1 VNDTRKEKP
10 GKGAAAAG
18 KPEKPADGDTDGKRG
33 GESGTAA
40 QKPDEK
46 KTASRTDR
54 RPARRGGSGS
64 ARPAHAPR
72 GRRSAAAGRYL
83 LLALLAVNALLV
95 AGGAYLW
102 QQQLGIA
109 DEARER
115 IARLGDEQQRLAR
128 RLDDQRRALE
138 ERVAKLRETQQGLGE
153 DLAALLERSGHLR
166 NDWMIAEAEYL
177 IRLANHRLLLDR
189 DVDTAL
195 AALATADARLRD
207 TGDPALIPA
216 RKALAEDMAAL
227 RALPRVDRTGLSLQL
242 SALARQAAALPLAT
256 PTPERLAAAGEPDAA
271 PETPAAEGA
280 PAEADR
286 PWWASLTEA
295 WEILRG
301 LIVIRQH
308 DDPVQ
313 PLIPPEQ
320 RFFLTQNLVL
330 QLEQARIALLRGE
343 ADIYRERVAQ
353 ARAWVARYF
362 DGADPAVVEALA
374 RLKDL
379 AGRDIAPPLPEIT
392 RGLAAIARYRARRAG
407 TPAPASPQAAAPKPE
422 PKSPPKAKPKPA
434 PRPAPA
440 PTSTT
445 PPAGAAVEPATTGG
459 GS

>member
-1 VNDTRKEKP
+1 MNDTREEKP
-10 GKGAAAAG
+10 GKGAPAAG
-18 KPEKPADGDTDGKRG
+18 KHEKPAGGDTDGKRD
-33 GESGTAA
+33 GESATAA
-40 QKPDEK
+40 QKPDEE
-46 KTASRTDR
+46 KTATRTGR
-54 RPARRGGSGS
+54 RPARRGGRVGKS

-72 GRRSAAAGRYL
+72 GRQGTAARYL
-83 LLALLAVNALLV
+83 LLALLAVNGLLV

-115 IARLGDEQQRLAR
+115 IARLKDEQQRLTR

-138 ERVAKLRETQQGLGE
+138 ERLAKLREDQRGLGE

-256 PTPERLAAAGEPDAA
+256 PTPERLAAA

-280 PAEADR
+280 PAETDR
-286 PWWASLTEA
+286 PWWASLTDA

-353 ARAWVARYF
+353 ARDWVARYF
-362 DGADPAVVEALA
+362 DGADPAVAESLA

-407 TPAPASPQAAAPKPE
+407 TPAPVTPKAAPKAD
-422 PKSPPKAKPKPA
+422 PKSPPKAKP
-434 PRPAPA
+434 APA
-440 PTSTT
+440 PTT
-445 PPAGAAVEPATTGG
+445 PPAGTAAEPAATGG
-459 GS
+459 AS